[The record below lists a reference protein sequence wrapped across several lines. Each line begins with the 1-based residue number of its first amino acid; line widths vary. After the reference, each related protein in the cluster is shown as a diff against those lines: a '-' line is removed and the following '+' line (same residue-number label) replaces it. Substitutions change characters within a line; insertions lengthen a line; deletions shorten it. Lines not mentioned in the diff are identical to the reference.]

1 MVRFEVKLVNSGGG
15 MKVTVFGGAHPKNG
29 ETAYEEAYDL
39 GRLLGK
45 SGYTVLTGGYIGT
58 MEAVSKGVNET
69 GGHVIGI
76 TCDEIEKWRSIRKNA
91 WVQEE
96 LHYPTLRERLYAL
109 LEQCDAAIAL
119 PGGVGTLA
127 EICMLW
133 NHLII
138 AAFPPKPLIVIG
150 DAWKTVI
157 KEFLSEF
164 EGYVHAHDQ
173 DLLQFAPDNE
183 TAITLL
189 KKSIESRS

>member
-1 MVRFEVKLVNSGGG
+1 

-29 ETAYEEAYDL
+29 EPAYKEAYDL

-69 GGHVIGI
+69 GGHVIGV
-76 TCDEIEKWRSIRKNA
+76 TCDEIEKWRSIKKNA

-96 LHYPTLRERLYAL
+96 LHYSTLRERLYTL

-127 EICMLW
+127 EICLLW

-150 DAWKTVI
+150 GAWKKVI
-157 KEFLSEF
+157 KEFLGEF
-164 EGYVHAHDQ
+164 EGYVNMRDQ
-173 DLLQFAPDNE
+173 DLIQFAPDNQA
-183 TAITLL
+183 AISLL
-189 KKSIESRS
+189 KESLESRS